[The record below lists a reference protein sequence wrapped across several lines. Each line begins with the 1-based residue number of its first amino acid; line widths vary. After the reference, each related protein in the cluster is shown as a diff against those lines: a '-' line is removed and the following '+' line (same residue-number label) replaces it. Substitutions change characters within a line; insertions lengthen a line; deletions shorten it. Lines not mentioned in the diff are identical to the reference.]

1 MSSLMRM
8 PKCRPASSV
17 RQSTLSPG
25 LSVTTLTGVPSGA
38 VNTPVFS
45 RITRPVRPSSSAIQA
60 LGPVGLASSVIAGDI
75 GQGYASFEKPFLSPP
90 AIVFPIVWTILYVLM
105 GVSSYLICRQTKEQ
119 GLDTFSALLPYGIQ
133 LAMNFAWSIFF
144 FGLELFLFA
153 SIWLVLMI
161 FVIIWMIFTF
171 YKIKP
176 IAAYLQIPYLVW
188 CLFAVYLSFGV
199 TFLN

>member
-1 MSSLMRM
+1 MDKQKKISIEQLLL
-8 PKCRPASSV
+8 C
-17 RQSTLSPG
+17 
-25 LSVTTLTGVPSGA
+25 
-38 VNTPVFS
+38 
-45 RITRPVRPSSSAIQA
+45 IAIP
-60 LGPVGLASSVIAGDI
+60 LVVGLASSVIAGDI

-105 GVSSYLICRQTKEQ
+105 GVSSYLICRQIKEQ